1 MKNKMLMVNTLRI
14 ITLGIP
20 YKGTKTQRRDLTTRK
35 IYQLMQERN
44 IGSHKQNKKYFTY
57 KAMYYNP
64 STKSMVDVIP
74 ITELDPFIC

>member
-57 KAMYYNP
+57 KALLYIDSAISIGY
-64 STKSMVDVIP
+64 SLSCTSRKK
-74 ITELDPFIC
+74 